1 MLTRGVETLVR
12 RARTVLLSRGGSAIS
27 SHAHTSLSLS
37 HCDVHACDFFTLHV
51 PPCDGVHDE
60 SAPSCVLLGRSSAS
74 SAETR
79 PTTALMPQKHRGEE
93 GVKSK
98 GRKKSDKATR
108 NFELHGTYSAKHLRL
123 IEASRERQAEARR
136 TNT

>member
-1 MLTRGVETLVR
+1 M
-12 RARTVLLSRGGSAIS
+12 SR
-27 SHAHTSLSLS
+27 
-37 HCDVHACDFFTLHV
+37 DFFTLHA
-51 PPCDGVHDE
+51 PPCDESTTSPRPE
-60 SAPSCVLLGRSSAS
+60 SAPSCVRLGQQRRY
-74 SAETR
+74 R